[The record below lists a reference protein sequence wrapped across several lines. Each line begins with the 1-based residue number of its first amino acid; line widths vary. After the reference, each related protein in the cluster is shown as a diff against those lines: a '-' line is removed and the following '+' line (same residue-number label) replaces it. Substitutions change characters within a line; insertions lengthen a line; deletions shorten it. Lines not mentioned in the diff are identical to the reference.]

1 MLKALSNKRKGELRM
16 PRKILLPCVFIGSLC
31 ISWSCS
37 KEGDQERIREIMKPV
52 YEEQSI
58 QKPDPPGQMLA
69 GKRLKKQNFKGSNLR
84 SAMLAGADL
93 RGADLEDADLKAAM
107 LFGANLG
114 DAKLIN
120 ANLEETMLL
129 GAQLDNARI
138 DGANF
143 KNSTGLSQEQIDDAC
158 GVPRFLPD
166 GLKPP
171 KSCD

>member
-1 MLKALSNKRKGELRM
+1 M
-16 PRKILLPCVFIGSLC
+16 PIKFLVPCVLMTSLC
-31 ISWSCS
+31 IYFGCS
-37 KEGDQERIREIMKPV
+37 KEGDQDRMLKPV
-52 YEEQSI
+52 YEEQSR
-58 QKPDPPGQMLA
+58 QKPDPPGEMLA
-69 GKRLKKQNFKGSNLR
+69 GKRLRKKNFKGSNLR

-143 KNSTGLSQEQIDDAC
+143 KNSTGLSQEQIDDAR
-158 GVPRFLPD
+158 GTPRFLPD
-166 GLKPP
+166 GLKGP
-171 KSCD
+171 KSCE